1 MSGRKKSKKNKP
13 NQTGRNEYLPF
24 VKLEHR
30 VMDSEAYRSLSPNA
44 RSLLFELIRR
54 HKGKN
59 NGALWL
65 SVRDGAAL
73 MGVVDLTAAS
83 NAFDELEEMKFIVC
97 TAPAHFSIKASHT
110 SRARCW
116 RLTFESVPG
125 ASQPAT
131 HDYMHAVPKNPR
143 AKKRAKA
150 GKEALSR
157 YRQENKKN
165 RMPVLDSKTLAAS
178 FEENPVEAVLDSTT
192 ANPANDENTS
202 LPIARESN
210 THTITMGV
218 GGSVEVYDEDH
229 STNGKPRAERQP
241 TAGPRERA
249 SVAPA
254 QDLTLAPG

>member
-1 MSGRKKSKKNKP
+1 MGGRKKSAKNKP
-13 NQTGRNEYLPF
+13 NQTGRNEYLPY

-83 NAFDELEEMKFIVC
+83 NAFDELQEMGFIVC
-97 TAPAHFSIKASHT
+97 TADAHFEVKAADT

-125 ASQPAT
+125 ASMAAT
-131 HDYMHAVPKNPR
+131 HDYLKAVPTSPR
-143 AKKRAKA
+143 AQKRAEA

-157 YRQENKKN
+157 YRQEKEKN
-165 RMPVLDSKTLAAS
+165 RMPVLDSNTLTAS
-178 FEENPVEAVLDSTT
+178 FEENPVIAVLESNT
-192 ANPANDENTS
+192 ANPENGGNVS
-202 LPIARESN
+202 PAIVRESN
-210 THTITMGV
+210 THTVTMGV
-218 GGSVEVYDEDH
+218 GETCS
-229 STNGKPRAERQP
+229 RA
-241 TAGPRERA
+241 
-249 SVAPA
+249 
-254 QDLTLAPG
+254 